1 MVDISSGTGATSI
14 FGSIFDAVSTLADLI
29 LISSLAFLVLETD
42 SLSLQPINKRLVITV
57 KAITSFRNIL
67 VVLFTF

>member
-1 MVDISSGTGATSI
+1 MVDVSFGLGATSI

-42 SLSLQPINKRLVITV
+42 SLLLQPINKKLVITV
-57 KAITSFRNIL
+57 KAITFFRNIL